1 MADSQPATRP
11 AEEHWLP
18 DFCSLPALA
27 AVLGLAELVVLVI
40 LLAPGAYDAGLMRRV
55 VVGSVFVEWLALCCA
70 LALCRL
76 RATLAGFAPLPAAS
90 MAYACVLAI
99 VAIGS
104 ALVYGLDQ
112 ELKLGFTP
120 GPDLHAQFVGGN
132 TLIAALVTAAA
143 FRYFYVRAQWRL
155 QVDAQ
160 AKAQVMALQAR
171 IRPHFLFNSM
181 NTIISLVRGR
191 PHDAERAVEDLSE
204 LFRAALA
211 AEDKP
216 RTLGDELDLV
226 RRYLDIETLRLG
238 ERLRLQ
244 LELDHVPLDL
254 RVPPLLLQPLVEN
267 AVLHGIQPLP
277 EGGTV
282 RLAAEVEAD
291 RVRIHIHNPRPR
303 NPAHRAHGNR
313 TALDNVRQRMRYHY
327 GERGGLD
334 VDEGPD
340 YYAVTVSIPRN

>member
-1 MADSQPATRP
+1 MAEARHASRT
-11 AEEHWLP
+11 EEPWLP

-40 LLAPGAYDAGLMRRV
+40 LLAPGAYDEGLMRRI
-55 VVGSVFVEWLALCCA
+55 VVGSVFVEWLALCSA

-76 RATLAGFAPLPAAS
+76 RTTLAGFAPLPAAS

-99 VAIGS
+99 VALGS
-104 ALVYGLDQ
+104 ALVYWLDQ

-120 GPDLHAQFVGGN
+120 GPGLHVQFVGGN

-160 AKAQVMALQAR
+160 AKAQVIALQAR

-181 NTIISLVRGR
+181 NTIVSLIRAR
-191 PHDAERAVEDLSE
+191 PADAERAVEDLSE

-216 RTLGDELDLV
+216 RTLGDELELV
-226 RRYLDIETLRLG
+226 RRYLDIEKLRLG
-238 ERLRLQ
+238 ERLRLDVQ
-244 LELDHVPLDL
+244 LEGLPLDL

-282 RLAAEVEAD
+282 RVAADIEAEC
-291 RVRIHIHNPRPR
+291 VRIRIHNPRPR

-313 TALDNVRQRMRYHY
+313 SALDNVRQRMRYHY

-340 YYAVTVSIPRN
+340 YYAVTVSIPRA